1 MQIQISLKGTKEP
14 LVIKG
19 DRIDILDYNMDG
31 IDCKQIRYFRKGFSK
46 SEYINAS
53 LITKIKEIKERVR

>member
-1 MQIQISLKGTKEP
+1 MEIQISLKGTKEP

-31 IDCKQIRYFRKGFSK
+31 IDCKQIRYYRKGLSK

>member
-1 MQIQISLKGTKEP
+1 MEIQISLKGTKEP

-31 IDCKQIRYFRKGFSK
+31 IDYKQIRYFRKGFSK
-46 SEYINAS
+46 SEYINTS

>member
-1 MQIQISLKGTKEP
+1 MEIQVTLKGTKEP
-14 LVIKG
+14 LVVKG
-19 DRIDILDYNMDG
+19 DRIDILDYNMQG
-31 IDCKQIRYFRKGFSK
+31 IDYKQIRVFKKGLSK

>member
-1 MQIQISLKGTKEP
+1 MEIQISLKKTKEP

-31 IDCKQIRYFRKGFSK
+31 IDCKQIRYFRKGLSK